1 MSSETVEERAH
12 HRRPLAGRDPGEEHR
27 AATPLELLFDLTFVI
42 GFGVAASQLA
52 HYVAIGHV
60 RSGIAGFSFAC
71 FAVAWAWVNYS
82 WFASAY
88 DTDDWVMRL
97 ATMVQMVGVLVLSLG
112 LQQAFASIDR
122 GDVLNNRVMVAG
134 YVVMRV
140 PMVFLWARAAR
151 HDPPR
156 RQAAMTY
163 IWTISVAQAFWV
175 ALAIVN
181 LPIGETFAFAAVLIG
196 IEMLGP
202 FLAERRFGGTPW
214 HAHHIAERYG
224 LLVII
229 TLGEGIVGTV
239 ASINAVVH
247 GSQGWTVDAAVVA
260 LAGVGITFACWWAYF
275 AIPWGDVLAV
285 HRERSFLWGYG
296 HIVIFGSLAAIGAG
310 LHVAAYFLEH
320 QTEIGPTGTVLATA
334 IPVTIYIVA
343 LYAIYAGF
351 MREADPF
358 HVALLAGTAVVL
370 VTAVGMAA
378 LGVNVA
384 VCLAV
389 LVLAPVVTVVG
400 YETLG
405 YRHVADALAR
415 MRLATG
421 RAEEAARS

>member
-1 MSSETVEERAH
+1 
-12 HRRPLAGRDPGEEHR
+12 
-27 AATPLELLFDLTFVI
+27 
-42 GFGVAASQLA
+42 
-52 HYVAIGHV
+52 
-60 RSGIAGFSFAC
+60 
-71 FAVAWAWVNYS
+71 
-82 WFASAY
+82 
-88 DTDDWVMRL
+88 
-97 ATMVQMVGVLVLSLG
+97 
-112 LQQAFASIDR
+112 
-122 GDVLNNRVMVAG
+122 
-134 YVVMRV
+134 
-140 PMVFLWARAAR
+140 
-151 HDPPR
+151 
-156 RQAAMTY
+156 MTY

-175 ALAIVN
+175 VLAIVD
-181 LPIGETFAFAAVLIG
+181 LPIRETFLFAAVLIG

-202 FLAERRFGGTPW
+202 FLAERRYGGTPW

-275 AIPWGDVLAV
+275 AIPWADVLAV

-296 HIVIFGSLAAIGAG
+296 HIVIFASLAAIGAG

-320 QTEIGPTGTVLATA
+320 VTTIGPTGTVLATA
-334 IPVTIYIVA
+334 IPVTIYLVA
-343 LYAIYAGF
+343 LYAIYAAF

-358 HVALLAGTAVVL
+358 HLTLLAGTAVVL
-370 VTAVGMAA
+370 VAAVGMAA
-378 LGVNVA
+378 LGVSVA
-384 VCLAV
+384 ICLAV

-405 YRHVADALAR
+405 YQHVAAALAR

-421 RAEEAARS
+421 RAEEAA